1 MSEPLTRETIQQG
14 LDLVRHFEDR
24 KRRAAE
30 RLALAPAGRW
40 CFGLLGVA
48 TETPEY
54 RFDTVAILRRVTEPP
69 GEIELATALKE
80 KHLFSAVGRY
90 SHAIA
95 HELVIEQPSGSPDP
109 ALFTVAWWLISAI
122 RVRTLA
128 DFLVP
133 AVADYSWST
142 IAGAPDSSCHVQ
154 LLEDVPRARSFA
166 KGVTITSADLDWV
179 SEHCLGFSRLLQVP
193 QFRLA
198 VECLTTHPMES
209 SVRMSA
215 ASLWAGFEAL
225 LGVTAELRFRISALL
240 ATYLRPPGAERL
252 SLFRRLKKLYD
263 VRSMIV
269 HGAPVK
275 DKAVVAH
282 IQEVRGVLSELLCR
296 ITEGGRCPTGD
307 EWEEALFS

>member
-1 MSEPLTRETIQQG
+1 
-14 LDLVRHFEDR
+14 
-24 KRRAAE
+24 
-30 RLALAPAGRW
+30 
-40 CFGLLGVA
+40 
-48 TETPEY
+48 
-54 RFDTVAILRRVTEPP
+54 
-69 GEIELATALKE
+69 
-80 KHLFSAVGRY
+80 
-90 SHAIA
+90 
-95 HELVIEQPSGSPDP
+95 
-109 ALFTVAWWLISAI
+109 
-122 RVRTLA
+122 
-128 DFLVP
+128 
-133 AVADYSWST
+133 
-142 IAGAPDSSCHVQ
+142 
-154 LLEDVPRARSFA
+154 
-166 KGVTITSADLDWV
+166 
-179 SEHCLGFSRLLQVP
+179 
-193 QFRLA
+193 
-198 VECLTTHPMES
+198 MES